1 MKRCSFCFWFFY
13 ASRAAIGVVLHMGA
27 HQYVFFDSGL
37 TLIFAIC
44 AFGKV
49 LVSGGRAARS
59 TSSRQ
64 VFRWVFLYLA
74 WAAITLTWTPAP
86 ALLAGGKLLKIVLE
100 LGIVLCLISDPDIRE
115 ITSSSIKGFLYGGI
129 FAVSL
134 YGFYPVDITGRAGV
148 EGGLEGY
155 EIARMT
161 TLAAVMAF
169 IQWTNKPDRRS
180 AVQAVVLAGGV
191 LILVNKSC
199 IGAYCMAIAPFA
211 LRAGAKA
218 LTKTLVALSLLAW
231 LVFPWVAPYLM
242 PYIYAEGYLTL
253 TGRLFIWADAWNDI
267 LAKPILG
274 SGYDSAKV
282 LLVSLGDFSPG
293 HAHNEWLQNWMC
305 LGLIGVLLL
314 LGIYV
319 SFTKLSWK
327 YRKLPIGQMAIALLL
342 FGLVRGI
349 TDPSIDLSPPMGL
362 ILLFATRMGSLSLP
376 LIGGSSV

>member
-327 YRKLPIGQMAIALLL
+327 Y
-342 FGLVRGI
+342 
-349 TDPSIDLSPPMGL
+349 
-362 ILLFATRMGSLSLP
+362 
-376 LIGGSSV
+376 